1 MPPMIDA
8 NGLSI
13 RLLAISDRDLLQHL
27 FVRCA
32 DYFTLVQGEGA
43 PDDADSFLSEVPAG
57 KDSGDKNVF
66 GLFRDSRLVGVLD
79 LIRDYPAPHEWWL
92 GTLLL
97 DPAIRGAGLGQ
108 STYQGAETWLRENG
122 ALAVWLCV
130 QAQNT
135 RGKRFWIARGFREVR
150 RDRMIL
156 KQLESSIIVM
166 RRTLSSRR

>member
-1 MPPMIDA
+1 MIDA
-8 NGLSI
+8 NGLSF
-13 RLLAISDRDLLQHL
+13 RRLAITDRDSLQHL
-27 FVRCA
+27 LLRCA
-32 DYFTLVQGEGA
+32 DYFTLVQGEG
-43 PDDADSFLSEVPAG
+43 PSLDDADSFLSEVPAG
-57 KDSGDKNVF
+57 KHSGDKNVF

-97 DPAIRGAGLGQ
+97 DPEIRGAGFGQ

-130 QAQNT
+130 QAQNA
-135 RGKRFWIARGFREVR
+135 RAERFWIARGFREVR
-150 RDRMIL
+150 RERMTL

-166 RRTLSSRR
+166 RRTLLSAR

>member
-1 MPPMIDA
+1 MIDA
-8 NGLSI
+8 NGLSF
-13 RLLAISDRDLLQHL
+13 RPLAVSDRDSLQHL
-27 FVRCA
+27 LVRCV

-43 PDDADSFLSEVPAG
+43 PADEADSFLSEVPAG
-57 KDSGDKNVF
+57 SDPGDKNVF

-97 DPAIRGAGLGQ
+97 DPEVRGAGFGQ
-108 STYQGAETWLRENG
+108 STYQRAETWLRENG

-135 RGKRFWIARGFREVR
+135 RAERFWIAGGFCEVR
-150 RDRMIL
+150 RERMTL

-166 RRTLSSRR
+166 RRTLLSAR